1 MSPNT
6 RMVSAIVAS
15 SRSAHSLSVYPH
27 ILRTFCHP
35 LYSNSILRL
44 YSSTSSSSYIRK
56 NNNSKFINLQTKR
69 FASTI
74 PSTQDL
80 AALEKD
86 ANDNLSNPALQAA
99 FYRSLLDASYPHIV
113 VSRYET
119 PGISTDIDCSN
130 LYLEALLKMDN
141 KEKAD
146 SIAKSL
152 NIPLP
157 IINNNNANSS
167 SNNNNNN
174 NNNNSNNNNS
184 NSGSKH
190 DPIHVIVT
198 ETYWMSI
205 SKWIKWLVPLG
216 LISYAAY
223 YGFNVLVENGSIVKG
238 ASTDDKS
245 VEVTDS
251 NVRFSDCKGVDEAR
265 AELEEV
271 VDFLKDPSKYVS
283 LGAELPKGVL
293 LTGPPGTGK
302 TLLARA
308 TAGEAGVPFFFM
320 SGSEFDEL
328 YVGVGA
334 KRVRE
339 LFTKARAR
347 APAIVFIDELDAIGG
362 KRKSKDQ
369 AYAKQTLNQLLV
381 ELDGFSQTEGI
392 IILGATNFPDSLD
405 KALTRPGRFD
415 KIVPVDLP
423 DVRGRIEI
431 LKLHLKKI
439 SVSKDVD
446 PTVIARSTTGMSGAA
461 LKNLVNQAALH
472 AAQTNALNVNMNDL
486 EWAKDKVLM
495 GGERKTMVM
504 TEETRRN
511 TAYHEAGHAIA
522 AMFTNGATPLYK
534 ATILPRG
541 RALGVTFQ
549 LPEMDKHDI
558 TKQECFARLDVC
570 MGGKIA
576 EEMLY
581 GPSNVTSGCSSDLS
595 SATGMARAMVTSY
608 GMSDKVG
615 PVKLSDKWE
624 TWSPK
629 LRDLADQ
636 ETRDYLIEAEKR
648 CRKLLHDRRIELKR
662 LAEGLLEYETLNKDE
677 IERVV
682 RGEKLD
688 KVKIISNK
696 VIKGPNTRQEF
707 DIAPEETTQPLSS
720 TSVEGSF

>member
-6 RMVSAIVAS
+6 ALVR
-15 SRSAHSLSVYPH
+15 
-27 ILRTFCHP
+27 
-35 LYSNSILRL
+35 SILA
-44 YSSTSSSSYIRK
+44 STRTANKVTLPLTYVLMRQNVRPTISTL
-56 NNNSKFINLQTKR
+56 NNVIFSPKR
-69 FASTI
+69 YASTI

-80 AALEKD
+80 GALEKD

-113 VSRYET
+113 VTRYET
-119 PGISTDIDCSN
+119 TGISNDLDCSN
-130 LYLEALLKMDN
+130 LYLEALLKMGN
-141 KEKAD
+141 KEKAE
-146 SIAKSL
+146 SVAKSL

-157 IINNNNANSS
+157 IINPNPSTASSGSNNANSGV
-167 SNNNNNN
+167 
-174 NNNNSNNNNS
+174 NS
-184 NSGSKH
+184 NSGTKQ

-205 SKWIKWLVPLG
+205 SRWIKWLIPLG

-238 ASTDDKS
+238 ASSDDKS

-251 NVRFSDCKGVDEAR
+251 DVRFSDCKGVDEAK

-431 LKLHLKKI
+431 LKHHLKKI
-439 SVSKDVD
+439 SLSKDVD
-446 PTVIARSTTGMSGAA
+446 PSVIARSTTGMSGAA

-581 GPSNVTSGCSSDLS
+581 GPNNVTSGCSSDLS

-624 TWSPK
+624 SWSPK

-636 ETRDYLIEAEKR
+636 ETRDYLIESEKR
-648 CRKLLHDRRIELKR
+648 CKNLLKERRVELKR

-677 IERVV
+677 IEKVV

-688 KVKIISNK
+688 KLKVITNKI
-696 VIKGPNTRQEF
+696 IKGPTTRKEF
-707 DIAPEETTQPLSS
+707 DIAPDDTTVSLSS
-720 TSVEGSF
+720 TSIEKNF

>member
-1 MSPNT
+1 M
-6 RMVSAIVAS
+6 
-15 SRSAHSLSVYPH
+15 
-27 ILRTFCHP
+27 
-35 LYSNSILRL
+35 
-44 YSSTSSSSYIRK
+44 
-56 NNNSKFINLQTKR
+56 
-69 FASTI
+69 
-74 PSTQDL
+74 
-80 AALEKD
+80 
-86 ANDNLSNPALQAA
+86 
-99 FYRSLLDASYPHIV
+99 
-113 VSRYET
+113 
-119 PGISTDIDCSN
+119 G
-130 LYLEALLKMDN
+130 N
-141 KEKAD
+141 KEKAETL
-146 SIAKSL
+146 SKSL
-152 NIPLP
+152 NVPLP
-157 IINNNNANSS
+157 ALDPSAVSPNATSGNSG
-167 SNNNNNN
+167 NNNNNN
-174 NNNNSNNNNS
+174 NNTNH
-184 NSGSKH
+184 SGSKQ
-190 DPIHVIVT
+190 DPIHVVVT
-198 ETYWMSI
+198 ETFWMSL
-205 SKWIKWLVPLG
+205 SRWIKWLVPLG
-216 LISYAAY
+216 LLSYAAY

-238 ASTDDKS
+238 ASADDKS
-245 VEVTDS
+245 IEVTDS
-251 NVRFSDCKGVDEAR
+251 DVRFSDCKGVDEAK

-339 LFTKARAR
+339 LFSKARAR

-362 KRKSKDQ
+362 KRKSRDQ

-381 ELDGFSQTEGI
+381 ELDGFSQSEGI

-431 LKLHLKKI
+431 LKQHLKKV

-446 PTVIARSTTGMSGAA
+446 PSVIARSTTGLSGAA
-461 LKNLVNQAALH
+461 LKNLVNQAALY
-472 AAQTNALNVNMNDL
+472 AAQNNALSVNMSDL

-581 GPSNVTSGCSSDLS
+581 GPNNVTSGCSSDLS

-648 CRKLLHDRRIELKR
+648 CRELLNDRRIELKR
-662 LAEGLLEYETLNKDE
+662 LAEGLLEYETLSKDE
-677 IERVV
+677 IEKVV

-688 KVKIISNK
+688 KLKVMTNK
-696 VIKGPNTRQEF
+696 VIKGPNTRKEF
-707 DIAPEETTQPLSS
+707 DVAPEDPQPL
-720 TSVEGSF
+720 GSIGKSF

>member
-1 MSPNT
+1 MSAT
-6 RMVSAIVAS
+6 R
-15 SRSAHSLSVYPH
+15 SLMLKNGSF
-27 ILRTFCHP
+27 L
-35 LYSNSILRL
+35 L
-44 YSSTSSSSYIRK
+44 SSSHMLRPTRC
-56 NNNSKFINLQTKR
+56 SKAVQAALLHKRLSLVKR
-69 FASTI
+69 FASTV

-80 AALEKD
+80 AALEKE
-86 ANDNLSNPALQAA
+86 ANNEIANPSIQAA

-119 PGISTDIDCSN
+119 PGISTDNDCAK
-130 LYLEALLKMDN
+130 LYLEALLKMGN
-141 KEKAD
+141 KEKAETL
-146 SIAKSL
+146 SKSL
-152 NIPLP
+152 NVPLP
-157 IINNNNANSS
+157 ALDPSAVSPNATSGNSG
-167 SNNNNNN
+167 NNNNNN
-174 NNNNSNNNNS
+174 NNTNH
-184 NSGSKH
+184 SGSKQ
-190 DPIHVIVT
+190 DPIHVVVT
-198 ETYWMSI
+198 ETFWMSL
-205 SKWIKWLVPLG
+205 SRWIKWLVPLG
-216 LISYAAY
+216 LLSYAAY

-238 ASTDDKS
+238 ASADDKS
-245 VEVTDS
+245 IEVTDS
-251 NVRFSDCKGVDEAR
+251 DVRFSDCKGVDEAK

-339 LFTKARAR
+339 LFSKARAR

-362 KRKSKDQ
+362 KRKSRDQ

-381 ELDGFSQTEGI
+381 ELDGFSQSEGI

-431 LKLHLKKI
+431 LKQHLKKV

-446 PTVIARSTTGMSGAA
+446 PSVIARSTTGLSGAA
-461 LKNLVNQAALH
+461 LKNLVNQAALY
-472 AAQTNALNVNMNDL
+472 AAQNNALSVNMSDL

-581 GPSNVTSGCSSDLS
+581 GPNNVTSGCSSDLS

-648 CRKLLHDRRIELKR
+648 CRELLNDRRIELKR
-662 LAEGLLEYETLNKDE
+662 LAEGLLEYETLSKDE
-677 IERVV
+677 IEKVV

-688 KVKIISNK
+688 KLKVMTNK
-696 VIKGPNTRQEF
+696 VIKGPNTRKEF
-707 DIAPEETTQPLSS
+707 DVAPEDPQPL
-720 TSVEGSF
+720 GSIGKSF

>member
-1 MSPNT
+1 MSSPV
-6 RMVSAIVAS
+6 RMLLRS
-15 SRSAHSLSVYPH
+15 SRGISRPILSKTLNYNLLKNYNRLSSLSS
-27 ILRTFCHP
+27 LSFK
-35 LYSNSILRL
+35 RL
-44 YSSTSSSSYIRK
+44 
-56 NNNSKFINLQTKR
+56 
-69 FASTI
+69 ASTI

-80 AALEKD
+80 AALEQD
-86 ANDNLSNPALQAA
+86 ANNSLSNPALQAA

-119 PGISTDIDCSN
+119 NGISNDLDCSK
-130 LYLEALLKMDN
+130 LYLEALLKMGN
-141 KEKAD
+141 IEKATTF
-146 SIAKSL
+146 ANTN

-157 IINNNNANSS
+157 NLNNTTSNSN
-167 SNNNNNN
+167 SNDT
-174 NNNNSNNNNS
+174 NNNNSNNNTNT
-184 NSGSKH
+184 GTKT

-205 SKWIKWLVPLG
+205 SRWIKWLIPLG

-223 YGFNVLVENGSIVKG
+223 YGFNVLVENGSIVKSG
-238 ASTDDKS
+238 SNDDKS

-251 NVRFSDCKGVDEAR
+251 DVRFDDCKGVDEAKS
-265 AELEEV
+265 ELEEV

-415 KIVPVDLP
+415 KIVPVELP

-431 LKLHLKKI
+431 LKHHLKK
-439 SVSKDVD
+439 VSLAKDVD
-446 PTVIARSTTGMSGAA
+446 PSIIARQTTGMSGAA

-581 GPSNVTSGCSSDLS
+581 GPNNVTSGCSSDLS

-629 LRDLADQ
+629 LKDLADQ
-636 ETRDYLIEAEKR
+636 ETRDYLIESEKR
-648 CRKLLHDRRIELKR
+648 CKELLHNRRIELKR

-677 IERVV
+677 IEKVV

-688 KVKIISNK
+688 KLKVISNK
-696 VIKGPNTRQEF
+696 IIKGPNTRKEF
-707 DIAPEETTQPLSS
+707 DIAPEDPATQPLNSDI
-720 TSVEGSF
+720 VEKSF

>member
-1 MSPNT
+1 MAALVRPYMGLRHTVRSLRPLSTVPPSFNELSEIE
-6 RMVSAIVAS
+6 REANSHMEDPLLQAKFYDALISAN
-15 SRSAHSLSVYPH
+15 YPH
-27 ILRTFCHP
+27 IAI
-35 LYSNSILRL
+35 S
-44 YSSTSSSSYIRK
+44 
-56 NNNSKFINLQTKR
+56 R
-69 FASTI
+69 F
-74 PSTQDL
+74 
-80 AALEKD
+80 
-86 ANDNLSNPALQAA
+86 
-99 FYRSLLDASYPHIV
+99 
-113 VSRYET
+113 ET
-119 PGISTDIDCSN
+119 PNVARDNSCAK
-130 LYLEALLKMDN
+130 LYIQALVKVGDA
-141 KEKAD
+141 EKAERL
-146 SIAKSL
+146 AKELNVEYPPPQFVTSL
-152 NIPLP
+152 ADAAAAGAAATAAPG
-157 IINNNNANSS
+157 AY
-167 SNNNNNN
+167 
-174 NNNNSNNNNS
+174 
-184 NSGSKH
+184 GSKQA
-190 DPIHVIVT
+190 PVHVIVT
-198 ETYWMSI
+198 ETYWMAI
-205 SKWIKWLVPLG
+205 SRWIKWLIPMG
-216 LISYAAY
+216 LLAYAGY
-223 YGFNVLVENGSIVKG
+223 YGFNFLVENGSIMKSSSV
-238 ASTDDKS
+238 DDKT

-251 NVRFSDCKGVDEAR
+251 NVKFEDCKGVEEAK

-271 VDFLKDPSKYVS
+271 VEFLRDPSKFTS
-283 LGAELPKGVL
+283 LGAQLPKGVL

-320 SGSEFDEL
+320 SGSEFDEM

-339 LFTKARAR
+339 LFSKARAR

-415 KIVPVDLP
+415 KLVPVDLP

-431 LKLHLKKI
+431 LKLHL
-439 SVSKDVD
+439 SKVTAAADVD
-446 PTVIARSTTGMSGAA
+446 PETLARSTTGMSGAA
-461 LKNLVNQAALH
+461 LKNLVNQAALF
-472 AAQTNALNVNMNDL
+472 AAQKNQQSVHMQDL

-522 AMFTNGATPLYK
+522 AMFTEGATPLYK

-558 TKQECFARLDVC
+558 TKKECFARLDVC

-581 GPSNVTSGCSSDLS
+581 GADNVTSGCSSDLS
-595 SATGMARAMVTSY
+595 SATSMARAMVTSY
-608 GMSDKVG
+608 GMSDKIG

-624 TWSPK
+624 TWSGK
-629 LRDLADQ
+629 LRDMADQ
-636 ETRDYLIEAEKR
+636 ETRDYLVNSEER
-648 CRKLLHDRRIELKR
+648 TRDLLKSHRVELKR
-662 LAEGLLEYETLNKDE
+662 LAEGLLEYETLNKEE
-677 IERVV
+677 IDKVV
-682 RGEKLD
+682 RGEQISKL
-688 KVKIISNK
+688 KMMSNK
-696 VIKGPNTRQEF
+696 VIKGPTTRQEF
-707 DIAPEETTQPLSS
+707 DIAPEE
-720 TSVEGSF
+720 VSFKN

>member
-1 MSPNT
+1 MLAQRILKIHSRKNLLGLTKSRISTSNNLIWKRLASTGPSHSELAELEEMANSNLGDSKLQSQFYTALLQNNYSSIVVTRYELPNVGT
-6 RMVSAIVAS
+6 DADCAKLYVEALFRSGNTEKAQEQAKILGVPYPPVITAPDIENGVAS
-15 SRSAHSLSVYPH
+15 GAAAIASA
-27 ILRTFCHP
+27 
-35 LYSNSILRL
+35 
-44 YSSTSSSSYIRK
+44 
-56 NNNSKFINLQTKR
+56 
-69 FASTI
+69 ASTGYG
-74 PSTQDL
+74 T
-80 AALEKD
+80 K
-86 ANDNLSNPALQAA
+86 
-99 FYRSLLDASYPHIV
+99 
-113 VSRYET
+113 
-119 PGISTDIDCSN
+119 
-130 LYLEALLKMDN
+130 
-141 KEKAD
+141 KA
-146 SIAKSL
+146 
-152 NIPLP
+152 
-157 IINNNNANSS
+157 
-167 SNNNNNN
+167 
-174 NNNNSNNNNS
+174 
-184 NSGSKH
+184 
-190 DPIHVIVT
+190 PIHVVVT
-198 ETYWMSI
+198 ESFWMAT

-216 LISYAAY
+216 LIGYAAY
-223 YGFNVLVENGSIVKG
+223 QLSNVLVENGTIIKSG
-238 ASTDDKS
+238 GSDDKS

-251 NVRFSDCKGVDEAR
+251 NVRFEDCKGVEEAK
-265 AELEEV
+265 AELEEIV
-271 VDFLKDPSKYVS
+271 EFLKDPAKFTT

-339 LFTKARAR
+339 LFTKARAK

-381 ELDGFSQTEGI
+381 ELDGFSQSEGI

-415 KIVPVDLP
+415 KLVPVELP

-431 LKLHLKKI
+431 LKLHLNKI
-439 SVSKDVD
+439 TASKDVD
-446 PTVIARSTTGMSGAA
+446 PETLARSTTGMSGAA
-461 LKNLVNQAALH
+461 LKNLVNQAALY
-472 AAQTNALNVNMNDL
+472 AAQKNQQSVHMNDL

-522 AMFTNGATPLYK
+522 AMFTEGASPLYK

-558 TKQECFARLDVC
+558 TKKECFARLDVC

-581 GPSNVTSGCSSDLS
+581 GKDNVTSGCSSDLS
-595 SATGMARAMVTSY
+595 SATSMARSMVTSY
-608 GMSDKVG
+608 GMSDKIG
-615 PVKLSDKWE
+615 PVKLSDNWE
-624 TWSPK
+624 TWSGK

-636 ETRDYLIEAEKR
+636 ETRDYLMESEER
-648 CRKLLHDRRIELKR
+648 TRNLLKDRRVELKR
-662 LAEGLLEYETLNKDE
+662 LAEGLLEYETLNRQD
-677 IERVV
+677 IEKVV
-682 RGEKLD
+682 NGEPIN
-688 KVKIISNK
+688 KIKTKTNK
-696 VIKGPNTRQEF
+696 VIQGPTTRQEF
-707 DIAPEETTQPLSS
+707 DIAPEEQFPLGK
-720 TSVEGSF
+720 SVEAN

>member
-1 MSPNT
+1 MALPSKLLLALP
-6 RMVSAIVAS
+6 AS
-15 SRSAHSLSVYPH
+15 SRCISPIAYRSLLRSPH
-27 ILRTFCHP
+27 
-35 LYSNSILRL
+35 LYRSILKSQISLGNRRL
-44 YSSTSSSSYIRK
+44 YAT
-56 NNNSKFINLQTKR
+56 TP
-69 FASTI
+69 

-80 AALEKD
+80 AALERD
-86 ANDNLSNPALQAA
+86 ANDNLQNPALQSA

-119 PGISTDIDCSN
+119 PGISTDNDCAS
-130 LYLEALLKMDN
+130 LYLEALLRMGN
-141 KEKAD
+141 EEKAE
-146 SIAKSL
+146 SVAKSL

-157 IINNNNANSS
+157 DLNKSQPNANGGENANINNPFTQTGTKAQ
-167 SNNNNNN
+167 
-174 NNNNSNNNNS
+174 
-184 NSGSKH
+184 
-190 DPIHVIVT
+190 PIHVIVT

-205 SKWIKWLVPLG
+205 SKWIKWLIPLG
-216 LISYAAY
+216 LVSYAAY
-223 YGFNVLVENGSIVKG
+223 YGFNVLLENGSIVKG
-238 ASTDDKS
+238 ASGDDKS

-251 NVRFSDCKGVDEAR
+251 DVRFSDCKGVDEAK

-339 LFTKARAR
+339 LFQKARAR

-381 ELDGFSQTEGI
+381 ELDGFSQSEGI

-415 KIVPVDLP
+415 KLVPVELP

-431 LKLHLKKI
+431 LKHHLKKI
-439 SVSKDVD
+439 SLSKDVD
-446 PTVIARSTTGMSGAA
+446 PSVIARQTTGMSGAA

-472 AAQTNALNVNMNDL
+472 AAQNNALSVNMSDL

-522 AMFTNGATPLYK
+522 AMFTPGATPLYK

-581 GPSNVTSGCSSDLS
+581 GPNNVTSGCSSDLS

-624 TWSPK
+624 TWSGK
-629 LRDLADQ
+629 LRDLADE
-636 ETRDYLIEAEKR
+636 ETRDYLVESEKR
-648 CRKLLHDRRIELKR
+648 CRNLLQSKRMELKR

-677 IERVV
+677 IEKVV
-682 RGEKLD
+682 RGETLN
-688 KVKIISNK
+688 KVRVVSNK
-696 VIKGPNTRQEF
+696 IIKGPTTRQEF
-707 DIAPEETTQPLSS
+707 DIASDSPQPLNKNI
-720 TSVEGSF
+720 

>member
-1 MSPNT
+1 MSVFKSSVGRFGTANFSRPTLINK
-6 RMVSAIVAS
+6 SIHAS
-15 SRSAHSLSVYPH
+15 LINQRLSLISRLA
-27 ILRTFCHP
+27 
-35 LYSNSILRL
+35 
-44 YSSTSSSSYIRK
+44 STSSSS
-56 NNNSKFINLQTKR
+56 S
-69 FASTI
+69 I
-74 PSTQDL
+74 PSTQEL

-86 ANDNLSNPALQAA
+86 ANNELSNPNIQAA

-119 PGISTDIDCSN
+119 PGISTNEICSH
-130 LYLEALLKMDN
+130 LYLQALLKMGE
-141 KEKAD
+141 KEKAENL
-146 SIAKSL
+146 AKSL
-152 NIPLP
+152 NISLP
-157 IINNNNANSS
+157 NLESI
-167 SNNNNNN
+167 
-174 NNNNSNNNNS
+174 NSNTTNNTN
-184 NSGSKH
+184 NHSGTKQ

-205 SKWIKWLVPLG
+205 SRWIKWLVPLG
-216 LISYAAY
+216 LITYAGY
-223 YGFNVLVENGSIVKG
+223 YGFNLLVENGSIIKG
-238 ASTDDKS
+238 ANSDDKS

-251 NVRFSDCKGVDEAR
+251 DVRFSDCKGVDEAK

-431 LKLHLKKI
+431 LKQHMKKI

-446 PTVIARSTTGMSGAA
+446 PSVLARSTTGMSGAA

-472 AAQTNALNVNMNDL
+472 AAQNNALSVNMNDM

-522 AMFTNGATPLYK
+522 AMFTDGATSLYK

-595 SATGMARAMVTSY
+595 SATSMARAMVTSY

-636 ETRDYLIEAEKR
+636 ETRDYLIDAENR
-648 CRKLLHDRRIELKR
+648 CRKLLSDRRIELKR

-677 IERVV
+677 IEKVV
-682 RGEKLD
+682 RGEKID
-688 KVKIISNK
+688 KTKVITNKI
-696 VIKGPNTRQEF
+696 IKGPNSRKEF
-707 DIAPEETTQPLSS
+707 DIAPEDAQPLSS
-720 TSVEGSF
+720 SIEKNF

>member
-1 MSPNT
+1 MHSNK
-6 RMVSAIVAS
+6 RLLRSLLSNAKLKSYHNS
-15 SRSAHSLSVYPH
+15 SIYRLPSGS
-27 ILRTFCHP
+27 TP
-35 LYSNSILRL
+35 LTKNAYAGL
-44 YSSTSSSSYIRK
+44 SST
-56 NNNSKFINLQTKR
+56 LMKR
-69 FASTI
+69 YASTV
-74 PSTQDL
+74 PSTSDL

-86 ANDNLSNPALQAA
+86 ANDNLSNAVLQAA

-119 PGISTDIDCSN
+119 PGISTDLDCNN
-130 LYLEALLKMDN
+130 LYLEALLKMN
-141 KEKAD
+141 NREKAE
-146 SIAKSL
+146 SVAKSF

-157 IINNNNANSS
+157 DINNASPSSTNNANGA
-167 SNNNNNN
+167 NNNTHNG
-174 NNNNSNNNNS
+174 NNSYSNT
-184 NSGSKH
+184 NSGSKQ

-205 SKWIKWLVPLG
+205 SRWLKWLIPVG
-216 LISYAAY
+216 LVSYGAY
-223 YGFNVLVENGSIVKG
+223 YGFNLLVENGSIVKG
-238 ASTDDKS
+238 ASSDDKS

-251 NVRFSDCKGVDEAR
+251 DVRFSDCKGVDEAK

-339 LFTKARAR
+339 LFSKARAR

-431 LKLHLKKI
+431 LKHHLKKV

-446 PTVIARSTTGMSGAA
+446 PSVIARSTTGMSGAA

-472 AAQTNALNVNMNDL
+472 AAQNNALNVNMNDL

-581 GPSNVTSGCSSDLS
+581 GPNNVTSGCSSDLS
-595 SATGMARAMVTSY
+595 SATSMARAMVTSY

-636 ETRDYLIEAEKR
+636 ETRDYLITSEQR
-648 CRKLLHDRRIELKR
+648 CRKLLNNRRIELKR
-662 LAEGLLEYETLNKDE
+662 LAEGLLEYETLSKDE
-677 IERVV
+677 IEKVV

-688 KVKIISNK
+688 KLKVMSNK
-696 VIKGPNTRQEF
+696 VIKGPTTRQEF
-707 DIAPEETTQPLSS
+707 DIAPDESTQPLN
-720 TSVEGSF
+720 TEVENF

>member
-1 MSPNT
+1 MS
-6 RMVSAIVAS
+6 RLL
-15 SRSAHSLSVYPH
+15 RSAFTSPFVR
-27 ILRTFCHP
+27 IRTFRV
-35 LYSNSILRL
+35 LGLNS
-44 YSSTSSSSYIRK
+44 SPIRQ
-56 NNNSKFINLQTKR
+56 FPINTVSFKR
-69 FASTI
+69 NYASTI
-74 PSTQDL
+74 PSRQDL

-86 ANDNLSNPALQAA
+86 ANEKLADPALQAA

-113 VSRYET
+113 VARYET
-119 PGISTDIDCSN
+119 PGISTDVDCNN
-130 LYLEALLKMDN
+130 LYLEALLKMGN
-141 KEKAD
+141 KEKAE
-146 SIAKSL
+146 SVAKSL

-157 IINNNNANSS
+157 DISQPNPSS
-167 SNNNNNN
+167 S
-174 NNNNSNNNNS
+174 SPIPPPQQHT
-184 NSGSKH
+184 GTKA

-198 ETYWMSI
+198 ESYWMAI
-205 SKWIKWLVPLG
+205 SRWIKWLIPLG
-216 LISYAAY
+216 LLTYAGY
-223 YGFNVLVENGSIVKG
+223 YGFNLLMENGSIIKG
-238 ASTDDKS
+238 ATSEDKS
-245 VEVTDS
+245 VEVTES
-251 NVRFSDCKGVDEAR
+251 NVKFSDCKGVDEAK

-339 LFTKARAR
+339 LFAKARAK

-431 LKLHLKKI
+431 LKLHLKK
-439 SVSKDVD
+439 VSLAKDVD

-472 AAQTNALNVNMNDL
+472 AAQNNALHVNMNDL

-522 AMFTNGATPLYK
+522 AMFTPGATPLYK

-581 GPSNVTSGCSSDLS
+581 GPNNVTSGCSSDLS

-636 ETRDYLIEAEKR
+636 ETRDYLIESEKR
-648 CRKLLHDRRIELKR
+648 CRKLLNDRRVELKR

-677 IERVV
+677 IQKVV
-682 RGEKLD
+682 KGEKID
-688 KVKIISNK
+688 KLKVISNK
-696 VIKGPNTRQEF
+696 IIKGPNTRKEF
-707 DIAPEETTQPLSS
+707 DIAPEESGAQHLS
-720 TSVEGSF
+720 TEIGREL

>member
-1 MSPNT
+1 MS
-6 RMVSAIVAS
+6 RLIRS
-15 SRSAHSLSVYPH
+15 STLSH
-27 ILRTFCHP
+27 
-35 LYSNSILRL
+35 LRL
-44 YSSTSSSSYIRK
+44 ISNPTNPSYKTLGLGLSHIRHFQFQSQSQSQSHKFTS
-56 NNNSKFINLQTKR
+56 KR
-69 FASTI
+69 YYASTI
-74 PSTQDL
+74 PSRQDL

-86 ANDNLSNPALQAA
+86 ANEKLTDPALQAA

-113 VSRYET
+113 VARYET
-119 PGISTDIDCSN
+119 PGISTDVDCHN
-130 LYLEALLKMDN
+130 LYLEALLKMGN
-141 KEKAD
+141 KEKAE
-146 SIAKSL
+146 SVAKAL

-157 IINNNNANSS
+157 NLSS
-167 SNNNNNN
+167 TIPPQQPQQPTHT
-174 NNNNSNNNNS
+174 
-184 NSGSKH
+184 GTKA

-198 ETYWMSI
+198 ESYWMAI
-205 SKWIKWLVPLG
+205 SKWIKWLIPLG
-216 LISYAAY
+216 LLTYAGY
-223 YGFNVLVENGSIVKG
+223 YGFNLLMENGSIIKG
-238 ASTDDKS
+238 ATSEDKS
-245 VEVTDS
+245 VEVTES
-251 NVRFSDCKGVDEAR
+251 NVKFSDCKGVDEAKS
-265 AELEEV
+265 ELEEV

-339 LFTKARAR
+339 LFAKARAK

-439 SVSKDVD
+439 SLAKDVD
-446 PTVIARSTTGMSGAA
+446 PTLIARSTTGMSGAA

-472 AAQTNALNVNMNDL
+472 AAQNNALHVNMNDL

-522 AMFTNGATPLYK
+522 AMFTQGATPLYK

-595 SATGMARAMVTSY
+595 SATSMARAMVTSY

-636 ETRDYLIEAEKR
+636 ETREYLIESEKR
-648 CRKLLHDRRIELKR
+648 CRKLLNDRRVELKR

-677 IERVV
+677 IQKVV
-682 RGEKLD
+682 KGEKID
-688 KVKIISNK
+688 KLKVISNK
-696 VIKGPNTRQEF
+696 IIKGPNSRKEF
-707 DIAPEETTQPLSS
+707 DIAPEEGGAQHLSTEIS
-720 TSVEGSF
+720 REF

>member
-1 MSPNT
+1 M
-6 RMVSAIVAS
+6 
-15 SRSAHSLSVYPH
+15 
-27 ILRTFCHP
+27 
-35 LYSNSILRL
+35 
-44 YSSTSSSSYIRK
+44 SSYMRLQNSNRFLLNSPIRINRIIQK
-56 NNNSKFINLQTKR
+56 NLINQRSLLLKR
-69 FASTI
+69 LASTI
-74 PSTQDL
+74 PSTQELASLEQEANNDL
-80 AALEKD
+80 T
-86 ANDNLSNPALQAA
+86 NPVIQAS

-119 PGISTDIDCSN
+119 PGISTDNDCIK
-130 LYLEALLKMDN
+130 LYLEALLKMGN
-141 KEKAD
+141 KEKAE
-146 SIAKSL
+146 SLSKSL
-152 NIPLP
+152 NVPLP
-157 IINNNNANSS
+157 ILDSIN

-174 NNNNSNNNNS
+174 NNNNNTISTPPPPPP
-184 NSGSKH
+184 NSGTKQ

-198 ETYWMSI
+198 ETYWMSL
-205 SKWIKWLVPLG
+205 SRWIKWLVPLG

-238 ASTDDKS
+238 ASQDDKS

-251 NVRFSDCKGVDEAR
+251 DVRFSDCKGVDEAK

-271 VDFLKDPSKYVS
+271 VDFLKDPSKYVG

-339 LFTKARAR
+339 LFAKARAR

-362 KRKSKDQ
+362 KRKSRDQ

-415 KIVPVDLP
+415 KIVPVELP

-431 LKLHLKKI
+431 LKQHLKKV

-446 PTVIARSTTGMSGAA
+446 PSVIARSTTGLSGAA
-461 LKNLVNQAALH
+461 LKNLINQAALH
-472 AAQTNALNVNMNDL
+472 AAQNNALSVNMNDL

-581 GPSNVTSGCSSDLS
+581 GPNNVTSGCSSDLS

-636 ETRDYLIEAEKR
+636 ETRDYLIDSEKR
-648 CRKLLHDRRIELKR
+648 CRELLNDRRIELKR
-662 LAEGLLEYETLNKDE
+662 LAEGLLEYETLSKDE
-677 IERVV
+677 IEKIVN
-682 RGEKLD
+682 GEKID
-688 KVKIISNK
+688 KLKVISNK
-696 VIKGPNTRQEF
+696 IIKGPNTRKEF
-707 DIAPEETTQPLSS
+707 DIAPEEGQALSS
-720 TSVEGSF
+720 IDKSF

>member
-1 MSPNT
+1 MGN
-6 RMVSAIVAS
+6 I
-15 SRSAHSLSVYPH
+15 
-27 ILRTFCHP
+27 
-35 LYSNSILRL
+35 
-44 YSSTSSSSYIRK
+44 
-56 NNNSKFINLQTKR
+56 
-69 FASTI
+69 
-74 PSTQDL
+74 
-80 AALEKD
+80 
-86 ANDNLSNPALQAA
+86 
-99 FYRSLLDASYPHIV
+99 
-113 VSRYET
+113 
-119 PGISTDIDCSN
+119 
-130 LYLEALLKMDN
+130 
-141 KEKAD
+141 EKATTF
-146 SIAKSL
+146 ANTN

-157 IINNNNANSS
+157 NLNNTTSNTNNNDT
-167 SNNNNNN
+167 
-174 NNNNSNNNNS
+174 NNNNSNTNT
-184 NSGSKH
+184 GTKT

-205 SKWIKWLVPLG
+205 SRWIKWLIPLG

-223 YGFNVLVENGSIVKG
+223 YGFNVLVENGSIVKSG
-238 ASTDDKS
+238 SNDDKS

-251 NVRFSDCKGVDEAR
+251 DVRFDDCKGVDEAKS
-265 AELEEV
+265 ELEEV

-415 KIVPVDLP
+415 KIVPVELP

-431 LKLHLKKI
+431 LKHHLKK
-439 SVSKDVD
+439 VSLAKDVD
-446 PTVIARSTTGMSGAA
+446 PSIIARQTTGMSGAA

-581 GPSNVTSGCSSDLS
+581 GPNNVTSGCSSDLS

-629 LRDLADQ
+629 LKDLADQ
-636 ETRDYLIEAEKR
+636 ETRDYLIESEKR
-648 CRKLLHDRRIELKR
+648 CKELLHNRRIELKR

-677 IERVV
+677 IEKVV

-688 KVKIISNK
+688 KLKVISNK
-696 VIKGPNTRQEF
+696 IIKGPNTRKEF
-707 DIAPEETTQPLSS
+707 DIAPEDPATQPLNSDI
-720 TSVEGSF
+720 VEKSF

>member
-1 MSPNT
+1 MGN
-6 RMVSAIVAS
+6 
-15 SRSAHSLSVYPH
+15 
-27 ILRTFCHP
+27 
-35 LYSNSILRL
+35 
-44 YSSTSSSSYIRK
+44 
-56 NNNSKFINLQTKR
+56 
-69 FASTI
+69 
-74 PSTQDL
+74 
-80 AALEKD
+80 KD
-86 ANDNLSNPALQAA
+86 KA
-99 FYRSLLDASYPHIV
+99 
-113 VSRYET
+113 
-119 PGISTDIDCSN
+119 
-130 LYLEALLKMDN
+130 EAL
-141 KEKAD
+141 
-146 SIAKSL
+146 SKSL
-152 NIPLP
+152 NVALP
-157 IINNNNANSS
+157 TLDPNPASNTSGGSTGNNGGNASGNA
-167 SNNNNNN
+167 NNNNNN
-174 NNNNSNNNNS
+174 NNH
-184 NSGSKH
+184 SGSKQ
-190 DPIHVIVT
+190 DPIHVVVT
-198 ETYWMSI
+198 ETFWMSL
-205 SKWIKWLVPLG
+205 SRWIKWLVPLG

-238 ASTDDKS
+238 TSADDKS
-245 VEVTDS
+245 IEVTDS
-251 NVRFSDCKGVDEAR
+251 DVRFSDCKGVDEAK

-339 LFTKARAR
+339 LFAKARAR

-362 KRKSKDQ
+362 KRKSRDQ

-381 ELDGFSQTEGI
+381 ELDGFSQSEGI

-431 LKLHLKKI
+431 LKQHLKKV

-446 PTVIARSTTGMSGAA
+446 PSVIARSTTGLSGAA

-472 AAQTNALNVNMNDL
+472 AAQNNALSVNMNDL

-581 GPSNVTSGCSSDLS
+581 GPNNVTSGCSSDLS
-595 SATGMARAMVTSY
+595 SATSMARAMVTSY

-636 ETRDYLIEAEKR
+636 ETREYLIDAEKR
-648 CRKLLHDRRIELKR
+648 CRELLNDRRIELKR

-677 IERVV
+677 IEKVV
-682 RGEKLD
+682 RGEKID
-688 KVKIISNK
+688 KLKVITNKI
-696 VIKGPNTRQEF
+696 IKGPNTRKEF
-707 DIAPEETTQPLSS
+707 DVAPEEPQPLSS
-720 TSVEGSF
+720 IEKSY